1 MKRSGNDFT
10 VSGPF
15 LIGIA
20 SVNALFCLQYASKT
34 SFYHLE
40 NFLSTSKV
48 KSASQCGI
56 PSRQAV
62 ADSGSAGGRDVRRPG
77 LTPLLPGG
85 AFLDAVV
92 VDLGCCLAHVRLQ
105 GAEPP

>member
-1 MKRSGNDFT
+1 MKRAGNDFT
-10 VSGPF
+10 VSSPF
-15 LIGIA
+15 LIGINTVC
-20 SVNALFCLQYASKT
+20 SLVYLQYASKT
-34 SFYHLE
+34 SFYHLLR
-40 NFLSTSKV
+40 FLSTSKV
-48 KSASQCGI
+48 KSASLCGI
-56 PSRQAV
+56 SSRQAV

-92 VDLGCCLAHVRLQ
+92 INFGCCLANVRLQ